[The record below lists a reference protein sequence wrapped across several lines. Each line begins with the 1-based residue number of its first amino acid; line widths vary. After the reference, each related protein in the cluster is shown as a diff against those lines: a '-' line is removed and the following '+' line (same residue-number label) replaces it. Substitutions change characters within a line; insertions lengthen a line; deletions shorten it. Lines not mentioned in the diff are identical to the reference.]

1 MNSNKFYF
9 PLIGIAIV
17 GGIAFS
23 MIPISPILAFL
34 VGVFVTALL
43 VNFTGP
49 STSAVNE
56 DIEEDI
62 NTTTL
67 YVGNLPYKA
76 NEGHVRDLFAEYGNV
91 VNVRLMKDKRT
102 RKRRG
107 FGFVVVDSADA
118 DSIIQQLNEFAY
130 MERTLKVRV
139 ANEPKSQMD
148 NLEEH

>member
-1 MNSNKFYF
+1 MNSNKFYYS
-9 PLIGIAIV
+9 LIAIAIV

-23 MIPISPILAFL
+23 MIPITPSLAFL
-34 VGVFVTALL
+34 IGVFVTALL
-43 VNFTGP
+43 VNFAGP

-56 DIEEDI
+56 SDDDDI

-107 FGFVVVDSADA
+107 FGFVVVDSASA
-118 DSIIQQLNEFAY
+118 DSMIEELNEYVY
-130 MERTLKVRV
+130 MERTLKVRI
-139 ANEPKSQMD
+139 ANEPKSQV
-148 NLEEH
+148 ESSE

>member
-1 MNSNKFYF
+1 
-9 PLIGIAIV
+9 
-17 GGIAFS
+17 
-23 MIPISPILAFL
+23 
-34 VGVFVTALL
+34 
-43 VNFTGP
+43 
-49 STSAVNE
+49 
-56 DIEEDI
+56 
-62 NTTTL
+62 
-67 YVGNLPYKA
+67 
-76 NEGHVRDLFAEYGNV
+76 
-91 VNVRLMKDKRT
+91 MKDKRT

>member
-76 NEGHVRDLFAEYGNV
+76 N
-91 VNVRLMKDKRT
+91 
-102 RKRRG
+102 
-107 FGFVVVDSADA
+107 
-118 DSIIQQLNEFAY
+118 
-130 MERTLKVRV
+130 
-139 ANEPKSQMD
+139 
-148 NLEEH
+148 

>member
-9 PLIGIAIV
+9 SLIAVAVV
-17 GGIAFS
+17 GGIATS
-23 MIPISPILAFL
+23 LIPITPSLAFL
-34 VGVFVTALL
+34 LGVFLTALL
-43 VNFTGP
+43 INLVGP
-49 STSAVNE
+49 STNSV
-56 DIEEDI
+56 DGTSEEEVD
-62 NTTTL
+62 TTTL

-76 NEGHVRDLFAEYGNV
+76 NEGHVRDLFADYGTV

-118 DSIIQQLNEFAY
+118 DSMIEELNEHVY

-139 ANEPKSQMD
+139 ANEPKSQA
-148 NLEEH
+148 ESSE